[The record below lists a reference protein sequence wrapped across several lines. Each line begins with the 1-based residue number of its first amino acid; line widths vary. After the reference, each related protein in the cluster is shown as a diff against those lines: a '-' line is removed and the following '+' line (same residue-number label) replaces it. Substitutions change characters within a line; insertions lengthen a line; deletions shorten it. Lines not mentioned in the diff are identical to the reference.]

1 MFLYITNSPEETF
14 QFGQK
19 IAKILQPG
27 MVILLSG
34 KLGAGKTCFASGIIQ
49 GLGVKDYVTSPTFS
63 LINQYSG
70 RLSVAHMDLYRL
82 TQPSELFDLG
92 FTEYLDGHWILLVEW
107 PERAEEYLPNTYLK
121 VQISAEGEQ
130 REFSLVS
137 SGEEYV
143 ELIEEMR
150 ELVSIGD

>member
-1 MFLYITNSPEETF
+1 MFLYITKSAEETF

-19 IAKILQPG
+19 FAKILQPG

-34 KLGAGKTCFASGIIQ
+34 ELGAGKTCFASGIIQ
-49 GLGVKDYVTSPTFS
+49 GLGVEDYVTSPTFS

-82 TQPSELFDLG
+82 TEPAELFELG
-92 FTEYLDGHWILLVEW
+92 FTEYLDGQWVLLIEW
-107 PERAEEYLPNTYLK
+107 PERAEEYLPSVYLK

-130 REFSLVS
+130 REFSLLS

-150 ELVSIGD
+150 EFVSIGD